1 MGNFK
6 EFLKRKANIW
16 VFISLGLCIILAVS
30 LFFIL
35 AQRKE
40 MNDIKTQIAIEE
52 EKRNLEAEYANLAF
66 EYDRFEGSKMLINN
80 DSLINQLE
88 NEKLKVQR
96 LQEEL
101 KTTKNI
107 DARRINELKKELATL
122 RSVMRAYVIQID
134 SLNALNQK
142 LTAENRE
149 VSNKYREATETATQL
164 QKDKEELTQKV
175 SLASKLDA
183 IGISI
188 NTLNSKG
195 RNTNRISKIEY
206 IEVNFSI
213 AKNVTAQP
221 GERYVYLRIIKP
233 DNDVLIKN
241 RNDLFVYED
250 SEINYSAKKLVEYD
264 SEETPVTLYWT
275 VEEYLYPG
283 VYRMELFADN
293 EKIGEKSIT
302 LQK

>member
-107 DARRINELKKELATL
+107 DAKRINELKKELATL